1 MKTSRFAHLAAAT
14 GVSVLLLSGCSHKEK
29 GVETKPTV
37 VAPVVQPTPLPV
49 VRPGAP
55 LPQPAIIDAAAAWE
69 AISGLGYDQKTSFM
83 AGVAQMETLLDSQ
96 IEALKAK
103 RATMTTNTTD
113 WDLAMGPLND
123 AHNYLHSM
131 GTEVA
136 NVTTSDAWD
145 QEKERVHQAW
155 VKAQDA
161 YDKVRTSTT
170 S

>member
-1 MKTSRFAHLAAAT
+1 MKTTRFATLAAVL
-14 GVSVLLLSGCSHKEK
+14 GVSSILVSGCSNKEK
-29 GVETKPTV
+29 VVETNPAV
-37 VAPVVQPTPLPV
+37 VAPAVQPTPLPV

-55 LPQPAIIDAAAAWE
+55 LAAPAQIDASAAWD
-69 AISGLGYDQKTSFM
+69 AISGLGYDQKASFV
-83 AGVAQMETLLDSQ
+83 AGVAQMESLLASQ

-113 WDLAMGPLND
+113 WDLAMGPLTD
-123 AHNYLHSM
+123 ARNYLHSM
-131 GTEVA
+131 GTEVN
-136 NVTTSDAWD
+136 NVTTPDAWD

-161 YDKVRTSTT
+161 YDKVRTTTT

>member
-1 MKTSRFAHLAAAT
+1 MNTSRFATLAAVT
-14 GVSVLLLSGCSHKEK
+14 GVSILFLGGCSHREK
-29 GVETKPTV
+29 GVETKPTT
-37 VAPVVQPTPLPV
+37 VAPVIQPAPLPV
-49 VRPGAP
+49 VRPGTP
-55 LPQPAIIDAAAAWE
+55 LPPPAVIDASAAWD
-69 AISGLGYDQKTSFM
+69 AISGLGYDEKPGFL

-113 WDLAMGPLND
+113 WDLAMGPLTD
-123 AHNYLHSM
+123 ARNYLHSM
-131 GTEVA
+131 ATEV
-136 NVTTSDAWD
+136 NNDTTPDAWP